1 DRAAARP
8 RQHRVEDRRGGR
20 TGSHRRGAGAAPVEL
35 GLLLG
40 RPRDHRPALGGHPP
54 WTQHAA
60 PAGARQRGVLGR
72 RRSRRAARPL
82 AAHLAARGQAAG
94 RSQRRSCVHRRPAGG
109 SGVAAA
115 ALCRCR
121 HGHHALQ
128 HHRRLPAGAVGA
140 ARPDRGSGRVPRP
153 PRARARQLL
162 GDRGRARGRGPGQ
175 RSRCRPGLPGLGR
188 SARPPAALAPD
199 GRSRRRRLRLR
210 KGAAG
215 PRGRRPRACRA
226 RGCSRIRHRCRDRA
240 CTRPPHRSGQAGGP
254 TPPASDG
261 MARPIWTGNLSF
273 GLLNVPVSLMSGA
286 RSNDLSF
293 RMLDARDRK
302 PIRFERVN
310 ADTGE
315 EVPWKE
321 IVKAFE
327 YDKGSYVV
335 IDKADI
341 AAASPETHESVE
353 IEAFVDAEAIDI
365 RYFEKPYVLVPGKK
379 AEKGYVLLRETLR
392 KSGKLGVAR
401 VVIRTREYLSAVM
414 PLGDAL
420 VLMLMRYPQ
429 ELVDPS
435 EYKIPE
441 GKAGDFRIS
450 AKELEMAT
458 QLVDSMAAK
467 WNPDDYHDE
476 FRERLADI

>member
-1 DRAAARP
+1 
-8 RQHRVEDRRGGR
+8 
-20 TGSHRRGAGAAPVEL
+20 
-35 GLLLG
+35 
-40 RPRDHRPALGGHPP
+40 
-54 WTQHAA
+54 
-60 PAGARQRGVLGR
+60 
-72 RRSRRAARPL
+72 
-82 AAHLAARGQAAG
+82 
-94 RSQRRSCVHRRPAGG
+94 
-109 SGVAAA
+109 
-115 ALCRCR
+115 
-121 HGHHALQ
+121 
-128 HHRRLPAGAVGA
+128 
-140 ARPDRGSGRVPRP
+140 
-153 PRARARQLL
+153 
-162 GDRGRARGRGPGQ
+162 
-175 RSRCRPGLPGLGR
+175 
-188 SARPPAALAPD
+188 
-199 GRSRRRRLRLR
+199 
-210 KGAAG
+210 
-215 PRGRRPRACRA
+215 
-226 RGCSRIRHRCRDRA
+226 
-240 CTRPPHRSGQAGGP
+240 
-254 TPPASDG
+254 

-392 KSGKLGVAR
+392 NSGKIGVAR

-420 VLMLMRYPQ
+420 VLMMMRYPQ
-429 ELVDPS
+429 ELVDPA
-435 EYKIPE
+435 EYNLPK
-441 GKAGDFRIS
+441 GNTGDYRIS
-450 AKELEMAT
+450 PKELEMAT
-458 QLVDSMAAK
+458 QLVDSMATE
-467 WNPDDYHDE
+467 WNPDAYRNE
-476 FRERLADI
+476 FRERLSEIIRKRVKDKGATTRVLEEPSPSEDATTNVVDFVALLQKSLGEKTRTPAKKAAKKAPAKKKPAKKAAKSGAARKTG

>member
-1 DRAAARP
+1 
-8 RQHRVEDRRGGR
+8 
-20 TGSHRRGAGAAPVEL
+20 
-35 GLLLG
+35 
-40 RPRDHRPALGGHPP
+40 
-54 WTQHAA
+54 
-60 PAGARQRGVLGR
+60 
-72 RRSRRAARPL
+72 
-82 AAHLAARGQAAG
+82 
-94 RSQRRSCVHRRPAGG
+94 
-109 SGVAAA
+109 
-115 ALCRCR
+115 
-121 HGHHALQ
+121 
-128 HHRRLPAGAVGA
+128 
-140 ARPDRGSGRVPRP
+140 
-153 PRARARQLL
+153 
-162 GDRGRARGRGPGQ
+162 
-175 RSRCRPGLPGLGR
+175 
-188 SARPPAALAPD
+188 
-199 GRSRRRRLRLR
+199 
-210 KGAAG
+210 
-215 PRGRRPRACRA
+215 
-226 RGCSRIRHRCRDRA
+226 
-240 CTRPPHRSGQAGGP
+240 
-254 TPPASDG
+254 

-273 GLLNVPVSLMSGA
+273 GLLNVPVSLMSGT

-335 IDKADI
+335 IDKSDI

-392 KSGKLGVAR
+392 KAGKIGVAR

-420 VLMLMRYPQ
+420 VLMMMRYPQ
-429 ELVDPS
+429 ELVDPA
-435 EYKIPE
+435 EYKLPE
-441 GKAGDFRIS
+441 GNTGDYRIS
-450 AKELEMAT
+450 PKELEMAT

-467 WNPDDYHDE
+467 WNPGDYHDE
-476 FRERLADI
+476 FRERLAEIIRKRIKDKGATTQVLEEPATSEDAATNVVDFVSLLQKSLGENKRTPAKKAASKTVKKTATRKKPSAKKATKKATKARKAG